1 MMNIYQVLD
10 DLKIKYTKYIHQPV
24 YTIAEAERYCSHIPG
39 GKSKNLLLRNRK
51 GNKHYLVV
59 VRSDKKLDLEKL
71 QDFLQE
77 SNLSFASEE
86 RLMKC
91 LGLTPGSVSPFGLV
105 NDLEKE
111 VQVVID
117 SDLLGYDELQYHPN
131 INTET
136 LVLSVEDFKKFLAWT
151 RNEIDFLEL

>member
-1 MMNIYQVLD
+1 MNIYQVLD

>member
-117 SDLLGYDELQYHPN
+117 SDLLEYDELQYHPN

-136 LVLSVEDFKKFLAWT
+136 LVLSVEDFKKFLDWT
-151 RNEIDFLEL
+151 GNEVNFLEL